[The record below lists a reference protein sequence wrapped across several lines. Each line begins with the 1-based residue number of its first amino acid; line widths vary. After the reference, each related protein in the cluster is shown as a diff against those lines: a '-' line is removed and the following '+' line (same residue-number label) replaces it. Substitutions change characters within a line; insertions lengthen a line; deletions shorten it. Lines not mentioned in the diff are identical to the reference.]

1 MLYNKLNL
9 SYGGKI
15 CRKSESALT
24 VPAIFRPNWLKNIA
38 ITPLKLTLGDT
49 DYTDQIDI
57 TPQKIYDYVAE
68 TGVLPKTAA
77 VSVGTYTDVFTE
89 LKKDCDEVVHFTI
102 SSEMSSCYQNAV
114 LAAEEV
120 GGAYAVDSRNLSTG
134 IGHLAIEAAI
144 AAQDE
149 TKTGKDVFDY
159 VSSLVDRLDVSFVIN
174 SVNYLYKGGRCSGVA
189 AVGANLLKLKPLIE
203 VHDGKMDMAGKYRG
217 NMKDVV
223 KKYITDRLTVPGAK
237 FKRDRIFVTCTC
249 TDYDLPNYAKEIVES
264 LGLFDEV
271 LITIAGSTITSHC
284 GKDTLGILYINE

>member
-1 MLYNKLNL
+1 MPKIRISADSTCDL
-9 SYGGKI
+9 SPELIEKY
-15 CRKSESALT
+15 
-24 VPAIFRPNWLKNIA
+24 NIA
-38 ITPLKLTLGDT
+38 ITPLKITLGDT

-120 GGAYAVDSRNLSTG
+120 GGVYVVDSRNLSTG

>member
-1 MLYNKLNL
+1 MPKIRISADSTCDL
-9 SYGGKI
+9 SPELVEKYD
-15 CRKSESALT
+15 
-24 VPAIFRPNWLKNIA
+24 IA
-38 ITPLKLTLGDT
+38 ITPLKITLGDT

-120 GGAYAVDSRNLSTG
+120 GGVYVVDSRNLSTG

-271 LITIAGSTITSHC
+271 LITVAGSTITSHC

>member
-1 MLYNKLNL
+1 MPKIRISADSTCDL
-9 SYGGKI
+9 SPELVEKYD
-15 CRKSESALT
+15 
-24 VPAIFRPNWLKNIA
+24 IA
-38 ITPLKLTLGDT
+38 ITPLKITLGDT

-120 GGAYAVDSRNLSTG
+120 GGVYVVDSRNLSTG

-149 TKTGKDVFDY
+149 TKTGKDVFDH
-159 VSSLVDRLDVSFVIN
+159 VSSLVDRVDVSFVIN

-249 TDYDLPNYAKEIVES
+249 TDFDLPNYAKEIVES

>member
-1 MLYNKLNL
+1 MPKIRISADSTCDL
-9 SYGGKI
+9 SPELVEKYD
-15 CRKSESALT
+15 
-24 VPAIFRPNWLKNIA
+24 IA
-38 ITPLKLTLGDT
+38 IIPLKITLGDT

-120 GGAYAVDSRNLSTG
+120 GGVYVVDSRNLSTG

-149 TKTGKDVFDY
+149 TKAGKDVFDY

>member
-1 MLYNKLNL
+1 MPKIRISADSTCDL
-9 SYGGKI
+9 SPELVEKYD
-15 CRKSESALT
+15 
-24 VPAIFRPNWLKNIA
+24 IA
-38 ITPLKLTLGDT
+38 ITPLKITLGDT

-102 SSEMSSCYQNAV
+102 NSEMSSCYQNAV

-120 GGAYAVDSRNLSTG
+120 GGVYVVDSCNLSTG

-149 TKTGKDVFDY
+149 TKAGKDVFDY

>member
-1 MLYNKLNL
+1 MPKIRISADSTCDL
-9 SYGGKI
+9 SPELVEKYD
-15 CRKSESALT
+15 
-24 VPAIFRPNWLKNIA
+24 IA
-38 ITPLKLTLGDT
+38 ITPLKITLGDT

-120 GGAYAVDSRNLSTG
+120 GGVYVVDSRNLSTG

>member
-1 MLYNKLNL
+1 MPKIRISADSTCDL
-9 SYGGKI
+9 SPELVEKYD
-15 CRKSESALT
+15 
-24 VPAIFRPNWLKNIA
+24 IA
-38 ITPLKLTLGDT
+38 ITPLKITLGDT

-120 GGAYAVDSRNLSTG
+120 GGVYVVDSRNLSTG

-149 TKTGKDVFDY
+149 TKAGKDVFDY

-237 FKRDRIFVTCTC
+237 FKKDRIFVTCTC

>member
-1 MLYNKLNL
+1 MPKIRISADSTCDL
-9 SYGGKI
+9 SPELVEKY
-15 CRKSESALT
+15 
-24 VPAIFRPNWLKNIA
+24 NIA
-38 ITPLKLTLGDT
+38 ITPLKITLGDT

-120 GGAYAVDSRNLSTG
+120 GGVYVVDSRNLSTG

-149 TKTGKDVFDY
+149 TKTGKDVFDH

>member
-1 MLYNKLNL
+1 MPKIRISADSTCDL
-9 SYGGKI
+9 SPELVEKYD
-15 CRKSESALT
+15 
-24 VPAIFRPNWLKNIA
+24 IA
-38 ITPLKLTLGDT
+38 ITPLKITLGDT

-120 GGAYAVDSRNLSTG
+120 GGVYVVDSRNLSTG

-149 TKTGKDVFDY
+149 TKTGKDVFNY

>member
-1 MLYNKLNL
+1 MPKIRISADSTCDL
-9 SYGGKI
+9 SPELVGKYD
-15 CRKSESALT
+15 
-24 VPAIFRPNWLKNIA
+24 IA
-38 ITPLKLTLGDT
+38 ITPLKITLGDT

-120 GGAYAVDSRNLSTG
+120 GGVYVVDSRNLSTG

>member
-1 MLYNKLNL
+1 MPKIRISADSTCDL
-9 SYGGKI
+9 SPELVEKYD
-15 CRKSESALT
+15 
-24 VPAIFRPNWLKNIA
+24 IA
-38 ITPLKLTLGDT
+38 ITPLKIMLGDT
-49 DYTDQIDI
+49 DYTDQVDI

-120 GGAYAVDSRNLSTG
+120 GGVYVVDSRNLSTG

-149 TKTGKDVFDY
+149 TKAGKDVFDY

>member
-1 MLYNKLNL
+1 MPKIRISADSTCDL
-9 SYGGKI
+9 SPELVEKYD
-15 CRKSESALT
+15 
-24 VPAIFRPNWLKNIA
+24 IA
-38 ITPLKLTLGDT
+38 ITPLKITLGDT

-89 LKKDCDEVVHFTI
+89 LKKDCDEVGHFTI

-120 GGAYAVDSRNLSTG
+120 GGVYVVDSRNLSTG

>member
-1 MLYNKLNL
+1 MPKIRISADSTCDL
-9 SYGGKI
+9 SPELVEKY
-15 CRKSESALT
+15 
-24 VPAIFRPNWLKNIA
+24 NIA
-38 ITPLKLTLGDT
+38 ITPLKITLGDT

-120 GGAYAVDSRNLSTG
+120 GGVYVVDSRNLSTG

-149 TKTGKDVFDY
+149 TKTGKDIFDY

>member
-1 MLYNKLNL
+1 MPKIRISSDSTCDL
-9 SYGGKI
+9 SPELVEKYDI
-15 CRKSESALT
+15 
-24 VPAIFRPNWLKNIA
+24 V
-38 ITPLKLTLGDT
+38 ITPLKITLGDT

-68 TGVLPKTAA
+68 TGVLPKTSA

-120 GGAYAVDSRNLSTG
+120 GGVYVVDSRNLSTG

>member
-1 MLYNKLNL
+1 MPKIRISADSTCDL
-9 SYGGKI
+9 SPELVEKY
-15 CRKSESALT
+15 
-24 VPAIFRPNWLKNIA
+24 NIA
-38 ITPLKLTLGDT
+38 ITPLKITLGDT
-49 DYTDQIDI
+49 DYTDQVDI
-57 TPQKIYDYVAE
+57 TPQKIYDYVAQ

-89 LKKDCDEVVHFTI
+89 LRKDCDEVVHFTI

-114 LAAEEV
+114 LAAEDV
-120 GGAYAVDSRNLSTG
+120 GGVYVVDSRNLSTG
-134 IGHLAIEAAI
+134 IGQLAIEAAI

-149 TKTGKDVFDY
+149 TKTGKDIFDY
-159 VSSLVDRLDVSFVIN
+159 VSSLIDKVNVSFVIN

>member
-1 MLYNKLNL
+1 MPKIRISSDSTCDL
-9 SYGGKI
+9 SPELVEKY
-15 CRKSESALT
+15 
-24 VPAIFRPNWLKNIA
+24 NIA
-38 ITPLKLTLGDT
+38 ITPLKITLGDT

-120 GGAYAVDSRNLSTG
+120 GGVYVVDSRNLSTG

-149 TKTGKDVFDY
+149 TKTGKDVFDH
-159 VSSLVDRLDVSFVIN
+159 VSSVIDKVDVSFVIN

-223 KKYITDRLTVPGAK
+223 KKYITDRLTVPGAR

>member
-1 MLYNKLNL
+1 MPKIRISSDSTCDL
-9 SYGGKI
+9 SPELVEKY
-15 CRKSESALT
+15 
-24 VPAIFRPNWLKNIA
+24 NIA
-38 ITPLKLTLGDT
+38 ITPLKITLGDT

-120 GGAYAVDSRNLSTG
+120 GGVYVVDSRNLSTG

-149 TKTGKDVFDY
+149 TKTGKDVFDH

>member
-1 MLYNKLNL
+1 MPKIRISSDSTCDL
-9 SYGGKI
+9 SPELVEKY
-15 CRKSESALT
+15 
-24 VPAIFRPNWLKNIA
+24 NIA
-38 ITPLKLTLGDT
+38 ITPLKITLGDT

-120 GGAYAVDSRNLSTG
+120 GGVYVVDSRNLSTG

-149 TKTGKDVFDY
+149 TKTGKDVFDH
-159 VSSLVDRLDVSFVIN
+159 VSSLVDRVDVSFVIN

>member
-1 MLYNKLNL
+1 MPKIRISSDSTCDL
-9 SYGGKI
+9 SPELIEKY
-15 CRKSESALT
+15 
-24 VPAIFRPNWLKNIA
+24 NIA
-38 ITPLKLTLGDT
+38 ITPLKITLGDT

-120 GGAYAVDSRNLSTG
+120 GGVYVVDSRNLSTG

>member
-1 MLYNKLNL
+1 MPKIRISSDSTCDL
-9 SYGGKI
+9 SPELVEKY
-15 CRKSESALT
+15 
-24 VPAIFRPNWLKNIA
+24 NIA
-38 ITPLKLTLGDT
+38 ITPLKITLGDT

-120 GGAYAVDSRNLSTG
+120 GGVYVVDSRNLSTG

>member
-1 MLYNKLNL
+1 MPKIRISSDSTCDLSPELVEKYN
-9 SYGGKI
+9 I
-15 CRKSESALT
+15 E
-24 VPAIFRPNWLKNIA
+24 
-38 ITPLKLTLGDT
+38 ITPLKITLGDT

-120 GGAYAVDSRNLSTG
+120 GGVYVVDSRNLSTG

-149 TKTGKDVFDY
+149 TKTGKDVFDH

>member
-1 MLYNKLNL
+1 MPKIRISADSTCDL
-9 SYGGKI
+9 SPELVEKY
-15 CRKSESALT
+15 
-24 VPAIFRPNWLKNIA
+24 NIA
-38 ITPLKLTLGDT
+38 ITPLKITLGDT

-120 GGAYAVDSRNLSTG
+120 GGVYVVDSRNLSTG

-159 VSSLVDRLDVSFVIN
+159 VSSLVDRVDVSFVIN

>member
-1 MLYNKLNL
+1 MPKIRISADSTCDL
-9 SYGGKI
+9 SPELVEKYD
-15 CRKSESALT
+15 
-24 VPAIFRPNWLKNIA
+24 IA
-38 ITPLKLTLGDT
+38 ITPLKITLGDT

-120 GGAYAVDSRNLSTG
+120 GGVYVVDSRNLSTG

-149 TKTGKDVFDY
+149 TKAGKDVFDH